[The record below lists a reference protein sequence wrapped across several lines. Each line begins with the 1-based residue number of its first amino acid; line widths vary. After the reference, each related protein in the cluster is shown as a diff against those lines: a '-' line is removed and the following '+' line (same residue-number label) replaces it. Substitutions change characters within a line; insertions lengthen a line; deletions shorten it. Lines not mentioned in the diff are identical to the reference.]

1 MASADGRVMVTLGRD
16 QDVRVW
22 DVGVPPPVVT
32 SIADLDRAFFGV
44 AASPD
49 GAAVAVGDG
58 DGTVHV
64 LRGGDDDLELTG
76 HEGRVRG
83 VAFLPSDRLVTGDA
97 AGTVR
102 VWDLQSGRMLSASD
116 ATDVEITSVAV
127 DDDGTSVATSGAD
140 GVVRVYAASDM
151 QARPAETE
159 RAPASANK
167 VVFTASG
174 ELVAGYNDGQVRF
187 WERDGSRAR
196 SPLQVDD
203 DADVVFSVAVT
214 PDERT
219 LAAATATDGITLWD
233 LDTGERHQELNGQ
246 PTDPLDVA
254 FVSGGDALVSTNRT
268 GTVALWNTATGQSIG
283 PRFQYHSD
291 AVWRVAVAD
300 ARVITAGEDGSVV
313 SLDVLDVDRAC
324 EFGGSLDRRARERY
338 LGDRAPLGCRD

>member
-1 MASADGRVMVTLGRD
+1 MT
-16 QDVRVW
+16 
-22 DVGVPPPVVT
+22 
-32 SIADLDRAFFGV
+32 
-44 AASPD
+44 
-49 GAAVAVGDG
+49 
-58 DGTVHV
+58 
-64 LRGGDDDLELTG
+64 GDDG
-76 HEGRVRG
+76 
-83 VAFLPSDRLVTGDA
+83 
-97 AGTVR
+97 GTVR

-127 DDDGTSVATSGAD
+127 DADGTSVATSGAD

-151 QARPAETE
+151 QSAAR
-159 RAPASANK
+159 
-167 VVFTASG
+167 
-174 ELVAGYNDGQVRF
+174 
-187 WERDGSRAR
+187 RDRAR
-196 SPLQVDD
+196 SGEREQGRLHGFGGARGRIQRRAGPVLGPRRQER
-203 DADVVFSVAVT
+203 ARARCRSTTTRDVVFSVAVT

-300 ARVITAGEDGSVV
+300 ALRHHG
-313 SLDVLDVDRAC
+313 RAKTVP
-324 EFGGSLDRRARERY
+324 S
-338 LGDRAPLGCRD
+338 